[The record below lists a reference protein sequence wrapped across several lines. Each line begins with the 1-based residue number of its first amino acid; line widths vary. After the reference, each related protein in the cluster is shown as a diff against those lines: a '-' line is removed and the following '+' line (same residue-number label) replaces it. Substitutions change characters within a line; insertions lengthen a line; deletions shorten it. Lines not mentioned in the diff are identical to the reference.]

1 MYIHTFG
8 RPGDPVILLLHP
20 MGITGT
26 ALYDI
31 FSKYIPDRN
40 SYFVIS
46 PDQGGHGSGG
56 SYLSKAEEVNHL
68 VRWLHDNNC
77 MHIHFLFGASMGA
90 ALAYE
95 LIKKPELT
103 FDKVWLDGA
112 SFSDDAKLFCLFFT
126 VAYRC
131 LMRIARKK
139 SEKVIGLLEKL
150 YPRTFSEMIVDCC
163 LKMDPNS
170 AGMIFKACC
179 DYGMI
184 PMTEDIQKRLHIEL
198 DNGEKMQMRA
208 ISKYLPEADLKRNPN
223 FGHCE
228 NMAKN
233 TKDYVQRMC
242 VWFSGGQIG
251 SL

>member
-68 VRWLHDNNC
+68 VRWLHDNNF
-77 MHIHFLFGASMGA
+77 MHIHFMFWASMGA

-95 LIKKPELT
+95 LI
-103 FDKVWLDGA
+103 
-112 SFSDDAKLFCLFFT
+112 
-126 VAYRC
+126 R
-131 LMRIARKK
+131 
-139 SEKVIGLLEKL
+139 
-150 YPRTFSEMIVDCC
+150 
-163 LKMDPNS
+163 
-170 AGMIFKACC
+170 
-179 DYGMI
+179 
-184 PMTEDIQKRLHIEL
+184 
-198 DNGEKMQMRA
+198 
-208 ISKYLPEADLKRNPN
+208 
-223 FGHCE
+223 
-228 NMAKN
+228 
-233 TKDYVQRMC
+233 
-242 VWFSGGQIG
+242 
-251 SL
+251 

>member
-1 MYIHTFG
+1 M
-8 RPGDPVILLLHP
+8 
-20 MGITGT
+20 
-26 ALYDI
+26 
-31 FSKYIPDRN
+31 
-40 SYFVIS
+40 
-46 PDQGGHGSGG
+46 
-56 SYLSKAEEVNHL
+56 
-68 VRWLHDNNC
+68 
-77 MHIHFLFGASMGA
+77 FGASMGA

-112 SFSDDAKLFCLFFT
+112 SFSEDAKLFCLIFT
-126 VAYRC
+126 GAYRC

-139 SEKVIGLLEKL
+139 PEKVIALLEKL
-150 YPRTFSEMIVDCC
+150 YPRFFSEMIVDCC
-163 LKMDPNS
+163 LNMDPGS
-170 AGMIFKACC
+170 AEKIFKACC

-208 ISKYLPEADLKRNPN
+208 ISKFLPEADLKRNPD

-233 TKDYVQRMC
+233 AEDYVRRMYA
-242 VWFSGGQIG
+242 WFSCA
-251 SL
+251 